1 MFEVSLMKR
10 TLEPELMD
18 DPEQALAYARA
29 DFDKENQ
36 GFIERFREYFPEF
49 TEGHILDLGCGP
61 GDIPVRFARSLPLCR
76 ITGVDASEPMIGL
89 AGAAVK
95 QVGLADRIA
104 FRCERFQAVSLAELA
119 DAAISNSLLH
129 HVPNPLQFWYRLRQL
144 VKPGSP
150 VLVMDLLRPD
160 SPEEAQ
166 AIVDRYAAQEPEI
179 LRRDFYRS
187 LLASFTED
195 EVAAQLAELN
205 MSRLMIDVVDDRHW
219 VVSGII
225 H

>member
-1 MFEVSLMKR
+1 MKR

-18 DPEQALAYARA
+18 DSEQALAYARA
-29 DFDKENQ
+29 DFEKENQ
-36 GFIERFREYFPEF
+36 GFVDRFREYFPEF
-49 TEGHILDLGCGP
+49 IEGHILDLGCGP
-61 GDIPVRFARSLPLCR
+61 GDIPVRFARALPLCR
-76 ITGVDASEPMIGL
+76 ITGIDASEPMIGL
-89 AGAAVK
+89 AGMAVK
-95 QVGLADRIA
+95 QAGLVDRIA
-104 FRCERFQAVSLAELA
+104 FRCERFQGLLLGELA
-119 DAAISNSLLH
+119 DAAVSNSLLH
-129 HVPNPLQFWYRLRQL
+129 HVPNPLQLWYRLRQV
-144 VKPGSP
+144 VKSGSP

-179 LRRDFYRS
+179 LRRDFYCS

-195 EVAAQLAELN
+195 EVAAQLAEMN

>member
-1 MFEVSLMKR
+1 MKR

-18 DPEQALAYARA
+18 DSEQALAYARA
-29 DFDKENQ
+29 DFEKENQ
-36 GFIERFREYFPEF
+36 GFVDRFREYFPEF
-49 TEGHILDLGCGP
+49 IEGHILDLGCGP
-61 GDIPVRFARSLPLCR
+61 GDIPVRFARALPRCR
-76 ITGVDASEPMIGL
+76 ITGIDASEPMIGL
-89 AGAAVK
+89 AGVAVK
-95 QVGLADRIA
+95 QAGLVDRIA
-104 FRCERFQAVSLAELA
+104 FRCERFQGLLLGEPA
-119 DAAISNSLLH
+119 DAAVSNSLLH
-129 HVPNPLQFWYRLRQL
+129 HVPNPLQLWYRLRQM
-144 VKPGSP
+144 VKSGSP

-166 AIVDRYAAQEPEI
+166 AIVDRYAPQEPEI

-195 EVAAQLAELN
+195 EVAAQLAEMN

>member
-1 MFEVSLMKR
+1 MDRV
-10 TLEPELMD
+10 LEPELMD
-18 DPEQALAYARA
+18 DPEQALVYARA
-29 DFDKENQ
+29 DFEKENQ
-36 GFIERFREYFPEF
+36 GFVDRFRQYFPEF

-61 GDIPVRFARSLPLCR
+61 GDIPIRFALALPSCR

-89 AGAAVK
+89 ADAAIK
-95 QVGLADRIA
+95 QAGLADRII
-104 FRCERFQAVSLAELA
+104 FRCERFQAVSLVEPG
-119 DAAISNSLLH
+119 DAAVSNSLLH

-150 VLVMDLLRPD
+150 VLVMDLLRPN

-166 AIVDRYAAQEPEI
+166 AIVARYAAKEPKI

-187 LLASFTED
+187 LLAAFTED

-205 MSRLMIDVVDDRHW
+205 LSRLIIDVVDDRHW

>member
-1 MFEVSLMKR
+1 MKR

-18 DPEQALAYARA
+18 DPEQAVAYARA
-29 DFDKENQ
+29 DFEKENQ
-36 GFIERFREYFPEF
+36 GFVDRFREYFPEF

-61 GDIPVRFARSLPLCR
+61 GDIPVRFARAIPLCR
-76 ITGVDASEPMIGL
+76 ITGVDASEPLIGL
-89 AGAAVK
+89 ANAVVK
-95 QVGLADRIA
+95 QAGLAHRIV
-104 FRCERFQAVSLAELA
+104 FRCERFHGLSLVESA

-129 HVPNPLQFWYRLRQL
+129 HVSNPLQFWYRLRQI
-144 VKPGSP
+144 VKPDSP
-150 VLVMDLLRPD
+150 VLVMDLLRPE

-195 EVAAQLAELN
+195 EVAAQLAEMN

>member
-1 MFEVSLMKR
+1 MNR

-18 DPEQALAYARA
+18 DPAQALVYARA
-29 DFDKENQ
+29 DFEKENQ
-36 GFIERFREYFPEF
+36 GFIDRFCEYFPEF

-61 GDIPVRFARSLPLCR
+61 GDIPVRFAQALPSCR

-89 AGAAVK
+89 AGVAVK
-95 QVGLADRIA
+95 QASLAARIT
-104 FRCERFQAVSLAELA
+104 FRCERFQAVSLVEPA
-119 DAAISNSLLH
+119 DAAVSNSLLH

-166 AIVDRYAAQEPEI
+166 AIVDRYAAKEPEI

-187 LLASFTED
+187 LLAAFTED

-205 MSRLMIDVVDDRHW
+205 LSRLLINVIDDRHW
-219 VVSGII
+219 VVGGRLY
-225 H
+225 

>member
-1 MFEVSLMKR
+1 
-10 TLEPELMD
+10 MD

-29 DFDKENQ
+29 DFEKENQ
-36 GFIERFREYFPEF
+36 GFVDRFREYFPEF
-49 TEGHILDLGCGP
+49 IEGHILDLGCGP
-61 GDIPVRFARSLPLCR
+61 GDIPVRFARALPRCR
-76 ITGVDASEPMIGL
+76 ITGIDASEPMIGL
-89 AGAAVK
+89 AGVAVK
-95 QVGLADRIA
+95 QAGLVDRIA
-104 FRCERFQAVSLAELA
+104 FRCERFQGLLLGEPA
-119 DAAISNSLLH
+119 DAAVSNSLLH
-129 HVPNPLQFWYRLRQL
+129 HVPNPLQLWYRLRQM
-144 VKPGSP
+144 VKSGSP

-166 AIVDRYAAQEPEI
+166 AIVDRYAPQEPEI

-187 LLASFTED
+187 LLASCTED
-195 EVAAQLAELN
+195 EVAAQLAEMN

>member
-1 MFEVSLMKR
+1 MKR

-18 DPEQALAYARA
+18 DSEQALAYARA
-29 DFDKENQ
+29 DFEKENQ
-36 GFIERFREYFPEF
+36 GFVDRFREYFPEF
-49 TEGHILDLGCGP
+49 IEGHILDLGCGP
-61 GDIPVRFARSLPLCR
+61 GDIPVRFARALPRCR
-76 ITGVDASEPMIGL
+76 ITGIDASEPMIGL
-89 AGAAVK
+89 AGVAVK
-95 QVGLADRIA
+95 QAGLVDRIA
-104 FRCERFQAVSLAELA
+104 FRCERFQGLLLGEPA
-119 DAAISNSLLH
+119 DAAVSNSLLH
-129 HVPNPLQFWYRLRQL
+129 HVPNPLQLWYRLRQML
-144 VKPGSP
+144 KSGSP

-166 AIVDRYAAQEPEI
+166 AIVDRYAPQEPEI

-195 EVAAQLAELN
+195 EVAAQLAEMN

>member
-1 MFEVSLMKR
+1 MKR

-29 DFDKENQ
+29 DFTQENQ
-36 GFIERFREYFPEF
+36 GFVDRFREYFPEF
-49 TEGHILDLGCGP
+49 TEGHILDVGCGP
-61 GDIPVRFARSLPLCR
+61 GDIPIRFAWAFPACR
-76 ITGVDASEPMIGL
+76 VTGVDASTPMVRLAEEAVQKAGL
-89 AGAAVK
+89 S
-95 QVGLADRIA
+95 DRIT
-104 FRCERFQAVSLAELA
+104 FRCERFQNFAGANIVEAV
-119 DAAISNSLLH
+119 ISNSLLH
-129 HVPNPLQFWYRLRQL
+129 HVPNPLQFWHKLRLA

-166 AIVDRYAAQEPEI
+166 VIVDRYAAQEPEI

-195 EVAAQLAELN
+195 EVAAQLAEMNL
-205 MSRLMIDVVDDRHW
+205 SRLMIDVVDDRHW

>member
-1 MFEVSLMKR
+1 MMPRV
-10 TLEPELMD
+10 LESELMD
-18 DPEQALAYARA
+18 DPEQALVYARA
-29 DFDKENQ
+29 DFEKENQ
-36 GFIERFREYFPEF
+36 GFVDRFREYFPEF

-61 GDIPVRFARSLPLCR
+61 GDIPVRFALALPSCL

-89 AGAAVK
+89 ADVAVK
-95 QVGLADRIA
+95 QASLADRIT
-104 FRCERFQAVSLAELA
+104 FRRERFQAVSLIELG
-119 DAAISNSLLH
+119 DAAVSNSLLH

-166 AIVDRYAAQEPEI
+166 AIVARYAGKEPEI
-179 LRRDFYRS
+179 LRRDFYHS
-187 LLASFTED
+187 LLAAFTED
-195 EVAAQLAELN
+195 EVATQLAELN
-205 MSRLMIDVVDDRHW
+205 LSRLIIDVVDDRHW